1 LIRRISSDHLEWGED
16 KIAEELAVKLFVKH
30 STSTIRKYMVIRRKP
45 RAGQTWRTFVKN
57 HAKQIYSCDF
67 LSQYTALFSVVHIL
81 VVMEIATR
89 KIVHENVT
97 TSPSHSWVKQQIRQ
111 FTPWGEVPRFLL
123 HDNDGIFG
131 QYRDG
136 RPRGEKRLSYRSH
149 LDLWLREVMG
159 IQGIPTPYRAPNA
172 NAHVER
178 FHRSLR
184 EEALNHFIFLN
195 ARHILQVCREYV
207 SYYNGARPSQALHAI
222 PDPYPE
228 LLNPQAKTGR
238 VVALSVLGGVQHDYR
253 RAA

>member
-1 LIRRISSDHLEWGED
+1 
-16 KIAEELAVKLFVKH
+16 
-30 STSTIRKYMVIRRKP
+30 
-45 RAGQTWRTFVKN
+45 
-57 HAKQIYSCDF
+57 
-67 LSQYTALFSVVHIL
+67 
-81 VVMEIATR
+81 MEIATR
-89 KIVHENVT
+89 KIVHINVT
-97 TSPSHSWVKQQIRQ
+97 TSPSLSWVKQQIRQ

-136 RPRGEKRLSYRSH
+136 RPRGEKRLRYRCH
-149 LDLWLREVMG
+149 LELWLREVMG
-159 IQGIPTPYRAPNA
+159 IQGIPTPYGAPNA

-207 SYYNGARPSQALHAI
+207 NYYNGARSSQALHAI

-228 LLNPQAKTGR
+228 LMKPQAETGR
-238 VVALSVLGGVQHDYR
+238 VVAIPVLGGVQHDYR